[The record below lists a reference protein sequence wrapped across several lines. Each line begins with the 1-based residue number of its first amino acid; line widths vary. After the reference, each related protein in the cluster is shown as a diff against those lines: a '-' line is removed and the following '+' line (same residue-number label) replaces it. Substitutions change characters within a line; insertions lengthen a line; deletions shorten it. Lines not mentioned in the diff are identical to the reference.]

1 MCLDNMSCRCAEDS
15 ELTTTYSGGNRTAIE
30 AVYRVG
36 THSAHGRTT
45 ETENKR
51 PPLAFRAWFAKSVR
65 IVYPC
70 LNKYSQANFSETIDP
85 KRRFGKEELRVEEN
99 LFPMMPEE
107 RNMLRVDL
115 PPMFFRLTPLRF
127 ARMSEPDVVKTLR
140 DEKAGLQVE
149 SQPVVGNQRP
159 VDANLQLLFVLQ
171 RVFTPVVS
179 DDRNGNRC
187 LSRFLPVRFCSHLF
201 NLMIQNLNRLPRIL
215 FRDAALG
222 IDPDKIRSLFG

>member
-1 MCLDNMSCRCAEDS
+1 MSYCCAEGS
-15 ELTTTYSGGNRTAIE
+15 ELTATYSGSNRTTIKT
-30 AVYRVG
+30 VYRVE
-36 THSAHGRTT
+36 THSAHGRTA
-45 ETENKR
+45 EIENKR
-51 PPLAFRAWFAKSVR
+51 SPLAFRAWFAKGVR

-70 LNKYSQANFSETIDP
+70 LNKYSLANFSETIDP
-85 KRRFGKEELRVEEN
+85 KRRFGKEELRVGEN

-127 ARMSEPDVVKTLR
+127 ARVSEPDVVKTLR
-140 DEKAGLQVE
+140 DEQAVLQVE

-179 DDRNGNRC
+179 DDWNGNRC

-222 IDPDKIRSLFG
+222 IDTNKIRSLFG

>member
-1 MCLDNMSCRCAEDS
+1 MPYCCAEGS
-15 ELTTTYSGGNRTAIE
+15 ELTATYSGGNRTAIE

-36 THSAHGRTT
+36 THSAHGRTA
-45 ETENKR
+45 ETEDKR
-51 PPLAFRAWFAKSVR
+51 SPLAFRAWFAKGVR
-65 IVYPC
+65 IVDPC
-70 LNKYSQANFSETIDP
+70 LNKYSQANFSEAIGP
-85 KRRFGKEELRVEEN
+85 KRRFGNEELRVGEN

-107 RNMLRVDL
+107 RNMLRV
-115 PPMFFRLTPLRF
+115 TPLLF
-127 ARMSEPDVVKTLR
+127 ARASEPDVVKTLR
-140 DEKAGLQVE
+140 DEQAVLQVE
-149 SQPVVGNQRP
+149 SQPVVSNQRL

-201 NLMIQNLNRLPRIL
+201 NLMIQNLNRSPRIL

>member
-1 MCLDNMSCRCAEDS
+1 M
-15 ELTTTYSGGNRTAIE
+15 
-30 AVYRVG
+30 G

-70 LNKYSQANFSETIDP
+70 LNKYSQANFSETIDL

-127 ARMSEPDVVKTLR
+127 C
-140 DEKAGLQVE
+140 
-149 SQPVVGNQRP
+149 
-159 VDANLQLLFVLQ
+159 LLY
-171 RVFTPVVS
+171 TS
-179 DDRNGNRC
+179 
-187 LSRFLPVRFCSHLF
+187 
-201 NLMIQNLNRLPRIL
+201 
-215 FRDAALG
+215 DAADEL
-222 IDPDKIRSLFG
+222 

>member
-1 MCLDNMSCRCAEDS
+1 MPYCCAEGS
-15 ELTTTYSGGNRTAIE
+15 ELTATYSGGNRTAIE

-36 THSAHGRTT
+36 THSAHGRTA
-45 ETENKR
+45 ETEDKR
-51 PPLAFRAWFAKSVR
+51 SPLAFRAWFAKGVR
-65 IVYPC
+65 IVDPC
-70 LNKYSQANFSETIDP
+70 LNKYSQANFSEAIGP
-85 KRRFGKEELRVEEN
+85 KRRFGNEELRVGEN

-115 PPMFFRLTPLRF
+115 PQIFFRLTPLLF
-127 ARMSEPDVVKTLR
+127 ARASEPDVVKTLR
-140 DEKAGLQVE
+140 DEQAVLQVE
-149 SQPVVGNQRP
+149 SQPVVSNQRL

-201 NLMIQNLNRLPRIL
+201 NLMIQNLNRSPRIL

>member
-1 MCLDNMSCRCAEDS
+1 
-15 ELTTTYSGGNRTAIE
+15 
-30 AVYRVG
+30 
-36 THSAHGRTT
+36 
-45 ETENKR
+45 
-51 PPLAFRAWFAKSVR
+51 
-65 IVYPC
+65 
-70 LNKYSQANFSETIDP
+70 
-85 KRRFGKEELRVEEN
+85 
-99 LFPMMPEE
+99 
-107 RNMLRVDL
+107 
-115 PPMFFRLTPLRF
+115 MFFRLTPLRF
-127 ARMSEPDVVKTLR
+127 ARVSEPDVVKTLR
-140 DEKAGLQVE
+140 DEQAVLQVE

-222 IDPDKIRSLFG
+222 IDTNKSRSLFG